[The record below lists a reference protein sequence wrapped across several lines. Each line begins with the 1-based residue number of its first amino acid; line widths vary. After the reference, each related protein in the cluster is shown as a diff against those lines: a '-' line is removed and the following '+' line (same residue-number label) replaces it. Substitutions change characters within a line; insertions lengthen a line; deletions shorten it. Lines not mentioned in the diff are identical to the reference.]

1 MPGPVRDR
9 TIAQPSR
16 ASANRDADRPA
27 PVEHAFAECG
37 RKLGGGLHA
46 AYLNTHAKGK
56 SASPVSKVK
65 LELYA
70 LLQDDRVIQ
79 RVEETAAKLLRDA
92 DKKHRAAIKG
102 LPDVF
107 ENRDSWSEA
116 KAAYERQI
124 EDLYAEIGRLTTQAS
139 FLKKSCPPNWS
150 FADLRAI
157 SERGMIGATTAG
169 RKGGG
174 HASSGRHSPSG
185 GRVAG
190 AVR

>member
-79 RVEETAAKLLRDA
+79 RVPLQLDLGYGRGALAF
-92 DKKHRAAIKG
+92 G
-102 LPDVF
+102 VG
-107 ENRDSWSEA
+107 
-116 KAAYERQI
+116 I
-124 EDLYAEIGRLTTQAS
+124 E
-139 FLKKSCPPNWS
+139 
-150 FADLRAI
+150 
-157 SERGMIGATTAG
+157 
-169 RKGGG
+169 
-174 HASSGRHSPSG
+174 
-185 GRVAG
+185 V
-190 AVR
+190 

>member
-92 DKKHRAAIKG
+92 DKKHRAAIKD
-102 LPDVF
+102 LPDERRQLYRQV
-107 ENRDSWSEA
+107 RRQAARPEA
-116 KAAYERQI
+116 EDWELPPSIEAPKNKA
-124 EDLYAEIGRLTTQAS
+124 
-139 FLKKSCPPNWS
+139 K
-150 FADLRAI
+150 LRTKHLF
-157 SERGMIGATTAG
+157 SR
-169 RKGGG
+169 
-174 HASSGRHSPSG
+174 
-185 GRVAG
+185 
-190 AVR
+190 